1 MRIIDLGG
9 ARNGLC
15 GLGLAILMATVLTL
29 DANATEMKLEEK
41 FEAVHQSVVTVRT
54 FEHKIVAKDGLG
66 VVPMTDLGSGVLISD
81 DGDVVTA
88 AHLVEVADLVQVEFI
103 DGSTVRATVVAAE
116 PAADLALLRLDR
128 IPDGIQP
135 ALIGDSD
142 SLRTGE
148 QIFVIGAPYGLR
160 HTLTV
165 GYVSARHAPATLTG
179 SLVLGEFIQTDA
191 AINRG
196 NSGGPMFNMA
206 GEVVGIV
213 SHIFSRSG
221 QFEGVGFAVSSRT
234 VENLLLGQRSPW
246 SGISFFGLSGI
257 LANAF
262 NLPQE
267 TGVMVQRVASGSP
280 GEKLGLRPGF
290 LPAKIGGQ
298 DLLLGGDIIL
308 LVDGIQVGDPT
319 TEKEIRDHLISLKAG
334 DKVEVTVLRGGETIS
349 LSTVL
354 PD

>member
-1 MRIIDLGG
+1 
-9 ARNGLC
+9 
-15 GLGLAILMATVLTL
+15 
-29 DANATEMKLEEK
+29 
-41 FEAVHQSVVTVRT
+41 
-54 FEHKIVAKDGLG
+54 
-66 VVPMTDLGSGVLISD
+66 
-81 DGDVVTA
+81 
-88 AHLVEVADLVQVEFI
+88 
-103 DGSTVRATVVAAE
+103 
-116 PAADLALLRLDR
+116 
-128 IPDGIQP
+128 
-135 ALIGDSD
+135 
-142 SLRTGE
+142 E

-246 SGISFFGLSGI
+246 SGISFFGLSGN
-257 LANAF
+257 LAKVF
-262 NLPQE
+262 NLPQD
-267 TGVMVQRVASGSP
+267 TGVMVQRVASRSP

-290 LPAKIGGQ
+290 LPATIGGQ
-298 DLLLGGDIIL
+298 ELLLGGDIIL
-308 LVDGIQVGDPT
+308 LFDGIQVGDPT
-319 TEKEIRDHLISLKAG
+319 TEKEIRGHLASLKAG
-334 DKVEVTVLRGGETIS
+334 DKVEVTVLRGGQTIS
-349 LSTVL
+349 LSTIL